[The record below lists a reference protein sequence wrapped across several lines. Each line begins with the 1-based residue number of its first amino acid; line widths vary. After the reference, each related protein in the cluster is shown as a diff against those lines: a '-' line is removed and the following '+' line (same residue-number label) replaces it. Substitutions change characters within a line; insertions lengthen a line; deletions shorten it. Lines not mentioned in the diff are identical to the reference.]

1 MSANAFPLSLFTFSF
16 IIRILAANTA
26 WVLAKKCLIWAFL
39 VAQQVKNLPAMRET
53 WVRSMGWENPLEKL
67 MATHSSILAWRVPMD
82 RGACQAIVMG
92 SQRIGHN

>member
-26 WVLAKKCLIWAFL
+26 WVLANKCLIWAFL

-53 WVRSMGWENPLEKL
+53 WVRS
-67 MATHSSILAWRVPMD
+67 
-82 RGACQAIVMG
+82 
-92 SQRIGHN
+92 